1 MVNGRRMLCKK
12 GQVMKPVLAL
22 LLAVGLFFVPSF
34 TFGQQRPTT
43 DQLPPRTF
51 PEFAGTWVRD
61 DILSDATVPAWQ
73 PPVPRPGVP
82 VAGFEPNPAPP
93 QEPKLVITTTPT
105 LITLARTPWPAYGSS
120 VYRFDGMP
128 TNAQGTVTLVGGSL
142 VLTKRSSRVDG
153 NYESIA
159 VTTDVLS
166 VSGDLLTIERQ
177 YSRIVRPLD
186 GDKVGHIAATE
197 GDDKRVKT
205 VYGRQAPP
213 TQ

>member
-1 MVNGRRMLCKK
+1 
-12 GQVMKPVLAL
+12 
-22 LLAVGLFFVPSF
+22 
-34 TFGQQRPTT
+34 
-43 DQLPPRTF
+43 
-51 PEFAGTWVRD
+51 
-61 DILSDATVPAWQ
+61 
-73 PPVPRPGVP
+73 
-82 VAGFEPNPAPP
+82 
-93 QEPKLVITTTPT
+93 
-105 LITLARTPWPAYGSS
+105 
-120 VYRFDGMP
+120 MP